1 MRKIKNKIM
10 ATLITLILTLSIVF
24 PLFALPTTNA
34 QSTRETYAYIGA
46 TPNPVGVSQET
57 LLHVGITQQLS
68 LVQESWTG
76 LTVTVT
82 RPDGTTEKLGPFKTD
97 ATGGTGTIY
106 VPTMAGNYTLQTN
119 FPEQVTAAGKTT
131 PGTPLG
137 TKMLFSNSR
146 NLTLVVQEEPI
157 LTYPEHALPTEYWS
171 RPIDSQ
177 LRGWATLSG
186 SWLTTPTNSITIGN
200 DKAPKTAHILW
211 NKPLVIG
218 GLSGG
223 DLGGAGVYTG
233 DAYEGKFTG
242 SLIIQGILF
251 YVKFDA
257 IGGNNVDN
265 WVVAVD
271 LHSGETLWEKPL
283 LTPQGERLNP
293 SFGQIFYWDSFNA
306 HGTYPYLWG
315 TSGTTWHAFDPL
327 TGRWL
332 FNMTDV
338 PSGTSLYGSKGEII
352 RYQVNLNA
360 GYMTMWNSS
369 AVITAYWGTNPQ
381 SFQWGSWRPQGKA
394 LNATGK
400 TNVTPATPLGLNGYQ
415 WNVSIPKDLQGSAY
429 LYKIGDRIV
438 GSSTNTSHVITW
450 GINLKAGQEGQ
461 LLFNKV
467 WNAPAGWTAG
477 NQTISRAAGS
487 IDDGL
492 IAVWSKETQQYWGFS
507 TETGEYL
514 WGPTE
519 PQNYLDF
526 LGLRTFSAYGKL
538 FAQGMSGIL
547 YCYQAKTG
555 ELLWTY
561 SAKDHYN
568 QVLWS
573 NQWHIRPL
581 FFANG
586 IIYMGTSEHSTVDPK
601 PRGGPFACVDIET
614 GAEVF
619 RADGLFRQTDWGGRA
634 IIGDSIIATMDTYDQ
649 QVYAIGKGPSET
661 TLTVSPKVSVE
672 GSSVLIEGT
681 VTDISPGTKE
691 YALTARFPKGVPA
704 VADAGMSDWML
715 YVYKQFERPGNAT
728 GVPLTIDVIDSN
740 GNFRNIG
747 TTTSDS
753 SGKFA
758 FTWTP
763 DITGDYTIMA
773 TFAGSEA
780 YYASYDE
787 TAFTVDSA
795 APTPAPTEVP
805 VQSTADLYFVPAI
818 AGLFVFVAI
827 IGVVIILVLR
837 KRPNYLPP

>member
-1 MRKIKNKIM
+1 LRKRKIQTIKNKTM

-34 QSTRETYAYIGA
+34 QSTRQTYAYIGA
-46 TPNPVGVSQET
+46 TPNPVGVGQET

-106 VPTMAGNYTLQTN
+106 IPAMAGNYTFQTN
-119 FPEQVTAAGKTT
+119 FPEQVTATGKTT

-137 TKMLFSNSR
+137 TKMLASNSR
-146 NLTLVVQEEPI
+146 SLTLIVQEEHIP
-157 LTYPEHALPTEYWS
+157 TYQEHALPQEYWT

-177 LRGWATLSG
+177 LRGWASISG

-200 DKAPKTAHILW
+200 DEAPKTAHILW
-211 NKPLVIG
+211 NKPLVLG
-218 GLSGG
+218 GLAGG
-223 DLGGAGVYTG
+223 EFGGAGVYTG
-233 DAYEGKFTG
+233 DAYEGKFSG

-283 LTPQGERLNP
+283 LTPQGVRLNP
-293 SFGQIFYWDSFNA
+293 SFGQIFDWNSFNA
-306 HGTYPYLWG
+306 HGTHAYLWG

-338 PSGTSLYGSKGEII
+338 PSGTSLYGSQGEII

-360 GYMTMWNSS
+360 GYMTMWNQS
-369 AVITAYWGTNPQ
+369 AVTTAYWGTNPQ
-381 SFQWGSWRPQGKA
+381 SFEWGSWRPQGKA
-394 LNATGK
+394 LNATGL
-400 TNVTPATPLGLNGYQ
+400 TSVTSATPLGLNGYQ
-415 WNVSIPKDLQGSAY
+415 WNVSIPKGLQGSAY

-450 GINLKAGQEGQ
+450 GISLKAGQEGQ

-477 NQTISRAAGS
+477 NQSISRAAGS
-487 IDDGL
+487 IDDGV

-507 TETGEYL
+507 TETGECI

-538 FAQGMSGIL
+538 FSQGMSGIL

-555 ELLWTY
+555 ELLWEY
-561 SAKDHYN
+561 FAKDTYN

-581 FFANG
+581 FFANER
-586 IIYMGTSEHSTVDPK
+586 IYMGTSEHSTVDPK
-601 PRGGPFACVDIET
+601 PRGGPFVCVDVET
-614 GAEVF
+614 GKEVF

-649 QVYAIGKGPSET
+649 QVYAIGKGPTET
-661 TLTVSPKVSVE
+661 TVTVSPKVSVE
-672 GSSVLIEGT
+672 GSSVLIEGI

-691 YALTARFPKGVPA
+691 YALTARFPNGVPA
-704 VADAGMSDWML
+704 VSDASMSEWML

-747 TTTSDS
+747 TTASDS

-763 DITGDYTIMA
+763 DITGDYTIIA

-780 YYASYDE
+780 YYTSYDE
-787 TAFTVDSA
+787 TAFTVGLA
-795 APTPAPTEVP
+795 APTPAPTAIAL
-805 VQSTADLYFVPAI
+805 QSTAEMYFVPAI

-827 IGVVIILVLR
+827 IGVVIILVLK
-837 KRPNYLPP
+837 KRP